1 MSGVERAESRR
12 GERDSR
18 DGRGGARY
26 YFGAVDLHPKR
37 IEQGMEFCFFLAKS

>member
-18 DGRGGARY
+18 DGRGARY
-26 YFGAVDLHPKR
+26 YFGTVDLYPKR
-37 IEQGMEFCFFLAKS
+37 IEQGMEVCFFLAKS